1 MEDEDDYLD
10 DALCQ
15 DLVADTA
22 EDMPEGCGHLA
33 STGHSNKSGQ
43 NPRLYKGK
51 LATLLKVTPEGLLLI
66 LLLSVFP
73 CSFIFSL

>member
-22 EDMPEGCGHLA
+22 EDMPEGCGHFTSIDHA
-33 STGHSNKSGQ
+33 NKSGQ
-43 NPRLYKGK
+43 NSRLYKGK
-51 LATLLKVTPEGLLLI
+51 LSTILKVRTEGLLFVV
-66 LLLSVFP
+66 LLSVFP
-73 CSFIFSL
+73 CLFMFSL